1 MNDNIKISD
10 KNAETFD
17 KKQIAL
23 AIRNSSLNDT
33 LSCSIKDDMLITSCN
48 ECSLK
53 FICDGLDKLSKE
65 YTEKTSTIIKKVNF
79 L

>member
-17 KKQIAL
+17 KKQISL

-33 LSCSIKDDMLITSCN
+33 LSCSIKDDMIITSCT
-48 ECSLK
+48 ECSLT
-53 FICDGLDKLSKE
+53 FICDGVDKLSKE
-65 YTEKTSTIIKKVNF
+65 YTLETSTILKNF
-79 L
+79 IFL